1 MRIFK
6 SLVFLTVAFSNFT
19 VNSAFAQAPVQVVDA
34 GNNQGQ
40 VQQSSDNTSRNETQN
55 EVMINM
61 YLQLEALQSEI
72 QNLRGLV
79 DEQSYQ
85 IRRMQTEQR
94 DRYLDTDSR
103 LSEINNQIQSFR
115 GGQQEGVAQLP
126 PSSTT
131 LPGNLNNS
139 RNSGNQVGGNPAVNP
154 AGNGLVAGA
163 AVAVSTPQSEQELYR
178 EALNLLLEDE
188 AFAESISLFQQYIES
203 YPRGRYLTNSL
214 YWQGAAMELA
224 GRYPQA
230 ILVLQRL
237 INEFPADPKAPTAI
251 LRLGT
256 VYREMGDNSQAA
268 VQWRRISELYP
279 ESTSEIEIA
288 NEYLSDI
295 SN

>member
-1 MRIFK
+1 MQIFK
-6 SLVFLTVAFSNFT
+6 SLIFLTLAFSNLL

-34 GNNQGQ
+34 GNNQRQ
-40 VQQSSDNTSRNETQN
+40 VQQSPDNNSQNETQN

-103 LSEINNQIQSFR
+103 LSEINNQMQSFPS
-115 GGQQEGVAQLP
+115 GQQAGVVQLP
-126 PSSTT
+126 PSTT
-131 LPGNLNNS
+131 PLPGNINNS
-139 RNSGNQVGGNPAVNP
+139 GNSGNQVGVNNAV
-154 AGNGLVAGA
+154 GNGLVAGA
-163 AVAVSTPQSEQELYR
+163 SVAVSAPQSEQEIYR

-188 AFAESISLFQQYIES
+188 AFAESISLFQQYIDS

-230 ILVLQRL
+230 IVVLQRL
-237 INEFPADPKAPTAI
+237 INEFPADAKAPTAI

-268 VQWRRISELYP
+268 MQWRRIIDLYP
-279 ESTSEIEIA
+279 DSTSEIEIA

>member
-1 MRIFK
+1 MQIFK
-6 SLVFLTVAFSNFT
+6 SLIFLTLAFSNLL

-40 VQQSSDNTSRNETQN
+40 VQQSPDNNSQNETQN

-103 LSEINNQIQSFR
+103 LSEINNQMQSFPS
-115 GGQQEGVAQLP
+115 GQQAGVVQLP
-126 PSSTT
+126 PSTT
-131 LPGNLNNS
+131 PLPGNINNS
-139 RNSGNQVGGNPAVNP
+139 GNSGNQVGVNNAVGNA
-154 AGNGLVAGA
+154 LVAGA
-163 AVAVSTPQSEQELYR
+163 SVAVSAPQSEQEIYR

-188 AFAESISLFQQYIES
+188 AFAESISLFQQYIDS

-230 ILVLQRL
+230 IVVLQRL
-237 INEFPADPKAPTAI
+237 INEFPADAKAPTAI

-268 VQWRRISELYP
+268 MQWRRIIDLYP
-279 ESTSEIEIA
+279 DSTSEIEIA

>member
-6 SLVFLTVAFSNFT
+6 SLIFLTAAFSNLP

-40 VQQSSDNTSRNETQN
+40 VQQSSDNTSRNESQN

-126 PSSTT
+126 PSSTI

-139 RNSGNQVGGNPAVNP
+139 GNSGNQVGGNPAVNP
-154 AGNGLVAGA
+154 VGNGLVAGA

-188 AFAESISLFQQYIES
+188 AFA
-203 YPRGRYLTNSL
+203 
-214 YWQGAAMELA
+214 
-224 GRYPQA
+224 
-230 ILVLQRL
+230 
-237 INEFPADPKAPTAI
+237 
-251 LRLGT
+251 
-256 VYREMGDNSQAA
+256 
-268 VQWRRISELYP
+268 
-279 ESTSEIEIA
+279 
-288 NEYLSDI
+288 
-295 SN
+295 

>member
-1 MRIFK
+1 MQIFK
-6 SLVFLTVAFSNFT
+6 SLIFLTVACSNLLT
-19 VNSAFAQAPVQVVDA
+19 SIAFAQVSVQVVDA

-40 VQQSSDNTSRNETQN
+40 VQGASDNNSQNETQN

-103 LSEINNQIQSFR
+103 LSEINNQMQSFHN
-115 GGQQEGVAQLP
+115 GQQAGVSQIP
-126 PSSTT
+126 PATT
-131 LPGNLNNS
+131 PLPGNIN
-139 RNSGNQVGGNPAVNP
+139 NSGNPGNQAGSNPAVNP
-154 AGNGLVAGA
+154 GGNGLLVGA
-163 AVAVSTPQSEQELYR
+163 TVAVNTPQSEQELYR
-178 EALNLLLEDE
+178 AALNLLLEDE
-188 AFAESISLFQQYIES
+188 AFAESISLFQQYIEG
-203 YPRGRYLTNSL
+203 YPQGRYLTNSL

-230 ILVLQRL
+230 IVVLQRL

-268 VQWRRISELYP
+268 MQWRKISELYP

-295 SN
+295 TN